1 MKAILNKNLVKRSL
15 SIVALAVA
23 AIAAPAHADVFQDF
37 QVTVGGQTFTADKI
51 SGRYNEVLTR
61 TSDTTFSTTAVA
73 TLTAFS
79 SNDGKDAVLPNTIGS
94 TYSLY
99 AIFTGDGNIVSSAG
113 GGTDFI
119 GTKNSVTL
127 YKDNFIGPAATG
139 FTLPTT
145 GGLQPTRTNFS
156 DDETLGSAS
165 NLTVGGGH
173 TNASGNLLAANG
185 DYSLTFNDLALTP
198 AGRAYF
204 TSPSPFFFMQFT
216 IDGNFSNL
224 TLPAVGQSF
233 SGITGAS
240 NVFFDVPEPGSVA
253 LLGLGLAGLALSRRR
268 KSANNKTA

>member
-1 MKAILNKNLVKRSL
+1 MKAMLNKKLVKRSL
-15 SIVALAVA
+15 SIVALAAA
-23 AIAAPAHADVFQDF
+23 AITAPAHAELYQDF
-37 QVTVGGQTFTADKI
+37 QVTVGGQTFVADKI

-61 TSDTTFSTTAVA
+61 TSETTFSTTAVA
-73 TLTAFS
+73 TLNSFS
-79 SNDGKDAVLPNTIGS
+79 FNDGADPVFPNTAGS

-99 AIFTGDGNIVSSAG
+99 AIFTGDGNIVSSSS

-119 GTKNSVTL
+119 GTQNSVTL
-127 YKDNFIGPAATG
+127 YKDNFAGVTG
-139 FTLPTT
+139 FTLPTA

-156 DDETLGSAS
+156 DDQVLATAN
-165 NLTVGGGH
+165 NLTVGGGS

-185 DYSLTFNDLALTP
+185 DYSLTFDDLALTP
-198 AGRAYF
+198 AGRGYF

-240 NVFFDVPEPGSVA
+240 NVFFDVPEPASLA
-253 LLGLGLAGLALSRRR
+253 LLGLGLAGLGLSRRR
-268 KSANNKTA
+268 KQA